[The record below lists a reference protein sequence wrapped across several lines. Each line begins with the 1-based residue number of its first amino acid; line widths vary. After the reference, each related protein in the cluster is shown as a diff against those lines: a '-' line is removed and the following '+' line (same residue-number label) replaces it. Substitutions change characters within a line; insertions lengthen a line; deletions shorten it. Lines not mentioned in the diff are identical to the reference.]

1 MFIELPV
8 SGLHRLFHT
17 TPSGPFSQHS
27 KAQSSL
33 ESVTEDA
40 HTYDLLYPDLSTL
53 RQTQNHAYPLKDGD
67 PSLAALAATSHDDRG
82 GLDIQ
87 SPRDVRIIIA
97 QDGNVLAQQPRVLYD
112 SHLTPSM
119 STSQSGNANS
129 ATDPMMDHGASQIHG
144 LKRYNTMRQ
153 ESKPASRSSHG
164 RGTSVGGNF
173 KSQNTAPLS
182 PTSPDTAYRGVF
194 GNASFRR
201 SSGRPAS
208 SGGESRQSKAI
219 REKREETEA
228 LLGCMF
234 GSTGLPMVSSTKLH
248 IKPAGTTEHGALYN
262 MSPVGASGS
271 ARMFPKRRTP
281 LTRSTTVDD
290 FQGPLSQVSENE
302 NQLLTRF
309 DKPSVLLT
317 RIFSVDI
324 ADSLAPEHAIDSETS
339 QPLPALSE
347 CSQPVQKSTS
357 FVEGGKAKQVKT
369 PLYAVAIVLQLPCDR
384 HRALTPLMHG
394 GGSFQHHHRD
404 NLSSSP
410 KPIDDLAWQEPSTM
424 DMAIN
429 STDEV
434 IESLLEHWNML
445 DRVISALEIIGR
457 SKIKNLLANLEA
469 QAACLPPLPPTVTVD
484 DAVRSKYKRLK
495 TPSQRTI
502 QLASGALQNSANL
515 AEEINRAGNRVA
527 TALRIRKVIT
537 GQGRWGVW
545 REEARW
551 VGKWAGSREQ
561 NFFFFN
567 LLTAFLGTHTE
578 WLSLLG
584 HSWCRR
590 RQMKLA
596 HQLRKD
602 SSLIQHR
609 TVVVSMDKMA
619 ARRLIFL
626 LSAFL
631 PNTNLLPVHGDPLRP
646 QSPWSNAAYSQSPP
660 SGISV
665 LRQQSLRRTINRRGR
680 GNRVGMNKSHE
691 RAVSFSDQGSGAEY
705 GGNSNVDRNV
715 QRHTR
720 RASDARS
727 ITSLPLPISNTGD
740 LTRKSSTTTTA
751 TVIPDAAIPVPHFSN
766 NLSPDLLLGTSAEAR
781 PGSSG
786 SFASLSLKHT
796 LTRSD
801 STDRSNSTDSL
812 SMSRWGSMISSFWS
826 ARRGSSTDGS
836 DWVSSQD
843 GLGISGVARERRHS
857 RSWGKL
863 AQMVEETDQPF
874 DARPLAPGD
883 TQSSRGTRGPTS
895 APHSQGTSGQISN
908 QCTPAR
914 NIPERTKIEQ
924 FPLKLSIDEHDGVV
938 DVDLPMPS
946 SFSSSFA
953 SSMSSPKATHTG
965 ASSFNESS
973 TYGRVSAHHTPPAG
987 SSSSN
992 DVAGWLKTY
1001 HPDFALQAVRPY
1013 EGLEQDIKH
1022 FMHAEAMHAGEPVSV
1037 NVADLRR
1044 GLWTGVGTTLIA
1056 DAQTFSVRRLSL
1068 RHRSVPC
1075 KSPLDNQSS
1084 YTIEEEIISEPVMDL
1099 DATLIDAVERVL
1111 AQSSQSSR
1119 TQSRTASPSRH
1130 LALDNL
1136 SLEVPRSECRKL
1148 VLGALEQVAKSVR
1161 EEQERRGR
1169 GIGERE
1175 PREAGMLDST
1185 LREGVRKWLNGA
1197 GE

>member
-17 TPSGPFSQHS
+17 TPSGPFSQHA
-27 KAQSSL
+27 KTQSSL

-40 HTYDLLYPDLSTL
+40 HTYDLLYPDLSAL

-112 SHLTPSM
+112 SHPAPSY
-119 STSQSGNANS
+119 SSA
-129 ATDPMMDHGASQIHG
+129 ATDSKDQTDGPQIFG
-144 LKRYNTMRQ
+144 FKRYNTGGY
-153 ESKPASRSSHG
+153 ETKSASRSSHV
-164 RGTSVGGNF
+164 RGSSFGGTT
-173 KSQNTAPLS
+173 KPQISSPVS
-182 PTSPDTAYRGVF
+182 PTSPDTAYRGAF
-194 GNASFRR
+194 SNANLRR
-201 SSGRPAS
+201 SAGRPAS

-248 IKPAGTTEHGALYN
+248 IKPAGSNEIGALN
-262 MSPVGASGS
+262 NSSSIGAAGS
-271 ARMFPKRRTP
+271 ARIFAKRRTP
-281 LTRSTTVDD
+281 LTRSTTAEEL
-290 FQGPLSQVSENE
+290 QGLLSRVSEDDH
-302 NQLLTRF
+302 QLLTHF
-309 DKPSVLLT
+309 NNPSVLLT

-324 ADSLAPEHAIDSETS
+324 ADSLAPKSAIDSEMENGV
-339 QPLPALSE
+339 PAHPRERPQLA
-347 CSQPVQKSTS
+347 QRSTS
-357 FVEGGKAKQVKT
+357 FVEGEKAKQVKT
-369 PLYAVAIVLQLPCDR
+369 PTYAVGIVLQLPCDR
-384 HRALTPLMHG
+384 HRTLTPADK
-394 GGSFQHHHRD
+394 GGSSFQSQNRD
-404 NLSSSP
+404 PLSFSP
-410 KPIDDLAWQEPSTM
+410 KPADDPPLDESPLDRAV
-424 DMAIN
+424 N
-429 STDEV
+429 STDEL
-434 IESLLEHWNML
+434 IENLLDHWNML
-445 DRVISALEIIGR
+445 DRVVSTLEVVAR
-457 SKIKNLLANLEA
+457 NKIRNLLVELEA
-469 QAACLPPLPPTVTVD
+469 QVKYLPPPLP
-484 DAVRSKYKRLK
+484 AVNMNNALKAKQKRLK
-495 TPSQRTI
+495 APSQRTI
-502 QLASGALQNSANL
+502 QLPSGALQNSTIFT
-515 AEEINRAGNRVA
+515 EEVSRAGNRVA
-527 TALRIRKVIT
+527 TALRTRKVIT

-551 VGKWAGSREQ
+551 VGRWAGSREQ

-578 WLSLLG
+578 WLGLLG
-584 HSWCRR
+584 YGWYRNRHV
-590 RQMKLA
+590 KNA
-596 HQLRKD
+596 HHPRKD
-602 SSLIQHR
+602 VSIIQHR

-631 PNTNLLPVHGDPLRP
+631 PNTNLLPVHGDAVRP
-646 QSPWSNAAYSQSPP
+646 QSPWPMGACSQSPP

-665 LRQQSLRRTINRRGR
+665 LRQQSLRRIINRRAR
-680 GNRVGMNKSHE
+680 GNRAGMNAVHE
-691 RAVSFSDQGSGAEY
+691 RAVSFSDQGSGPEF
-705 GGNSNVDRNV
+705 GGNPGIDRNS
-715 QRHTR
+715 QRHIR
-720 RASDARS
+720 RTSDARS
-727 ITSLPLPISNTGD
+727 ITSLPLPISSTGD

-751 TVIPDAAIPVPHFSN
+751 TIIPDAAIPVPHFSN
-766 NLSPDLLLGTSAEAR
+766 NISPDLLMGTSAEAR

-786 SFASLSLKHT
+786 SLASLSLKHT
-796 LTRSD
+796 LTRSE

-812 SMSRWGSMISSFWS
+812 SMSRWGSIISSFWS
-826 ARRGSSTDGS
+826 TRRESSTDGS
-836 DWVSSQD
+836 DGLFSQE
-843 GLGISGVARERRHS
+843 GLGISGIGRERRNS

-863 AQMVEETDQPF
+863 AQMVEEGGDIQPEN
-874 DARPLAPGD
+874 RPLAPENPRF
-883 TQSSRGTRGPTS
+883 SRGTRGPTS
-895 APHSQGTSGQISN
+895 VPSTQALSRHPIDQS
-908 QCTPAR
+908 TPAR
-914 NIPERTKIEQ
+914 NIPERPKIEQ

-946 SFSSSFA
+946 SFSSSFG

-965 ASSFNESS
+965 ASSFNDSS
-973 TYGRVSAHHTPPAG
+973 IYVRTPAKNITAVG

-1001 HPDFALQAVRPY
+1001 HQDFALQAVRPY
-1013 EGLEQDIKH
+1013 DGLEQDIKRS
-1022 FMHAEAMHAGEPVSV
+1022 MHAEAIYVGEPTFV
-1037 NVADLRR
+1037 NSAESKR
-1044 GLWTGVGTTLIA
+1044 GPWTEVCTTLIA
-1056 DAQTFSVRRLSL
+1056 NAQTFSVRRLSL
-1068 RHRSVPC
+1068 RRRSVPSVS
-1075 KSPLDNQSS
+1075 KSENQGPCAM
-1084 YTIEEEIISEPVMDL
+1084 EEEILSEPVMDL

-1119 TQSRTASPSRH
+1119 THSRAGSPSRH
-1130 LALDNL
+1130 LALDGS

-1175 PREAGMLDST
+1175 PRDARMLDST

-1197 GE
+1197 DE

>member
-17 TPSGPFSQHS
+17 TPAGPFSQHS

-40 HTYDLLYPDLSTL
+40 HTYDLLYPDLSAL

-67 PSLAALAATSHDDRG
+67 PSLAASAATSHDDRG
-82 GLDIQ
+82 NLDIQ

-112 SHLTPSM
+112 SHPAPSM
-119 STSQSGNANS
+119 STAQQGDSTI
-129 ATDPMMDHGASQIHG
+129 ATDPRDLHDASPILG
-144 LKRYNTMRQ
+144 LKRYNTAGQ
-153 ESKPASRSSHG
+153 ESKPASRSSHV
-164 RGTSVGGNF
+164 RGSSFGGTM
-173 KSQNTAPLS
+173 KSQSSAPLS
-182 PTSPDTAYRGVF
+182 PSSPDTVYRGAF
-194 GNASFRR
+194 SNANLRR
-201 SSGRPAS
+201 SGGRPAS

-248 IKPAGTTEHGALYN
+248 IKPAGSNEIGALN
-262 MSPVGASGS
+262 NASSVGATGS
-271 ARMFPKRRTP
+271 ARIFPKRRTP
-281 LTRSTTVDD
+281 LTRSTTAEE
-290 FQGPLSQVSENE
+290 FQGLPSRIPEDE

-309 DKPSVLLT
+309 NNPSVLLT

-324 ADSLAPEHAIDSETS
+324 ADSLAPKHAVESEIDHTS
-339 QPLPALSE
+339 LAHSAERPQPA
-347 CSQPVQKSTS
+347 QRSTDL
-357 FVEGGKAKQVKT
+357 VENEKAKQVKT
-369 PLYAVAIVLQLPCDR
+369 PTYAVGIVLQLPCDR
-384 HRALTPLMHG
+384 HRAPTPLIQ
-394 GGSFQHHHRD
+394 GGSSFQGHRD
-404 NLSSSP
+404 HLSCSP
-410 KPIDDLAWQEPSTM
+410 KTVDEVPWEESSQI
-424 DMAIN
+424 DMAVS

-434 IESLLEHWNML
+434 IENLLDHWNML
-445 DRVISALEIIGR
+445 DRVISALEAFSR
-457 SKIKNLLANLEA
+457 NKIRNLLVNLEA
-469 QAACLPPLPPTVTVD
+469 QAPYLPPPLPTAD
-484 DAVRSKYKRLK
+484 INNALKLKQKRLK
-495 TPSQRTI
+495 APLQRTI
-502 QLASGALQNSANL
+502 QLPSGALQNSAIL
-515 AEEINRAGNRVA
+515 SEEISRAGNRVA

-584 HSWCRR
+584 HGWYRR
-590 RQMKLA
+590 RHTKLA
-596 HQLRKD
+596 HQHRRD
-602 SSLIQHR
+602 SSIIEHR
-609 TVVVSMDKMA
+609 TIVVSMDKMA

-631 PNTNLLPVHGDPLRP
+631 PNTNLLSVHGDALRP

-680 GNRVGMNKSHE
+680 GTRAGFNKSHE
-691 RAVSFSDQGSGAEY
+691 RAVSFSDQGSSADF
-705 GGNSNVDRNV
+705 GGNPGGDRNM
-715 QRHTR
+715 QRHFR
-720 RASDARS
+720 RTSDARS
-727 ITSLPLPISNTGD
+727 ITSLPLPISNHGD
-740 LTRKSSTTTTA
+740 ITRKSSTTTTA

-766 NLSPDLLLGTSAEAR
+766 NLSPDLLMGTSAEAR

-786 SFASLSLKHT
+786 SFASMSLKHT
-796 LTRSD
+796 LTRSE

-812 SMSRWGSMISSFWS
+812 TMSRWGSMISGFWS
-826 ARRGSSTDGS
+826 TRRGSSTDGS
-836 DWVSSQD
+836 DGLPSQE
-843 GLGISGVARERRHS
+843 GLGISGITRERRHS

-863 AQMVEETDQPF
+863 AQMVEEVDPQSENRSLVPEN
-874 DARPLAPGD
+874 ARV
-883 TQSSRGTRGPTS
+883 SRGSRGPTS
-895 APHSQGTSGQISN
+895 VPPSQGISGQPIDQS
-908 QCTPAR
+908 TPAR
-914 NIPERTKIEQ
+914 NIPDRPKIEQ
-924 FPLKLSIDEHDGVV
+924 FPMKLSIDEHDGVV

-965 ASSFNESS
+965 ASSFNDSS
-973 TYGRVSAHHTPPAG
+973 THGRALAQNTPPAG

-1001 HPDFALQAVRPY
+1001 HQDFALQAVRPY
-1013 EGLEQDIKH
+1013 EGLEQDIKRS
-1022 FMHAEAMHAGEPVSV
+1022 MRTEAIHASEPLVSNPV
-1037 NVADLRR
+1037 QSKY
-1044 GLWTGVGTTLIA
+1044 GPWTEVCTTLIA
-1056 DAQTFSVRRLSL
+1056 NAQTFSVRRLSL
-1068 RHRSVPC
+1068 RRRPVRSKP
-1075 KSPLDNQSS
+1075 QSNHQGS
-1084 YTIEEEIISEPVMDL
+1084 FAMEEEFLSEPVMDL

-1119 TQSRTASPSRH
+1119 AHSRTASPSRH
-1130 LALDNL
+1130 LALDTP

-1161 EEQERRGR
+1161 EEHDRRGR
-1169 GIGERE
+1169 GIGGRE